1 MGKKV
6 LGRGLESLISG
17 IEQREIRN
25 IPLNK
30 IKQNPF
36 QPRKTFPENE
46 LKDLAD
52 SIKENGIIQPIIVR
66 RKGKEYELIAGERRL
81 RASKIAGLKEIPA
94 IIKDINDEKML
105 QIAIV
110 ENIQR
115 EDLNAIDEANGYK
128 TLIDRFKL
136 KHEQIGVMVGKSRSH
151 ISNMLRILE
160 LESIIKKYIVQG
172 QLSLGHAKVL
182 LSIKNRSERERLA
195 KDIVKKGLSVREL
208 EGVAKKGTKASL
220 VLKKKKSKAA
230 SIVNIEELLT
240 RKLNRQAIVKY
251 KKGKGKIV
259 LSFYNVND
267 FNDLLKILGIKHI
280 D

>member
-52 SIKENGIIQPIIVR
+52 SIKKNGIIQPIIVR
-66 RKGKEYELIAGERRL
+66 RKGKGYELIAGERRL
-81 RASKIAGLKEIPA
+81 RASKIAGLKEVPA
-94 IIKDINDEKML
+94 IVKDVDDEKML

-115 EDLNAIDEANGYK
+115 EDLNAVDEANGYK
-128 TLIDRFKL
+128 TLIDKFKL
-136 KHEQIGVMVGKSRSH
+136 KHEQIGIMVGKSRSH

-160 LESIIKKYIVQG
+160 LESSIKKYIAQG

-208 EGVAKKGTKASL
+208 EGIAKKGIKKNL
-220 VLKKKKSKAA
+220 VLKKKKSKT
-230 SIVNIEELLT
+230 SNIINIEELLT

-251 KKGKGKIV
+251 KNGKGKIV

-267 FNDLLKILGIKHI
+267 FNDLLRILGIKHI

>member
-1 MGKKV
+1 MSKKV

-30 IKQNPF
+30 IMQNPF
-36 QPRKTFPENE
+36 QPRKTFPEKE
-46 LKDLAD
+46 LKDLAN

-66 RKGKEYELIAGERRL
+66 RKGKNYELIAGERRL
-81 RASKIAGLKEIPA
+81 RASKLAGLKEIPV
-94 IIKDINDEKML
+94 IIKDIDDEKML

-115 EDLNAIDEANGYK
+115 EDLNAIDEANGYG

-136 KHEQIGVMVGKSRSH
+136 KHEQIGVLVGKSRSH

-160 LESIIKKYIVQG
+160 LESMIKKYIVQG

-182 LSIKNRSERERLA
+182 LSIKNKTQREQLA
-195 KDIVKKGLSVREL
+195 QDIVKKGLSVREL
-208 EGVAKKGTKASL
+208 EGIAKKGIKSKL
-220 VLKKKKSKAA
+220 VLAKKKSKAGN
-230 SIVNIEELLT
+230 IVNIEELLT
-240 RKLNRQAIVKY
+240 RKLNRQTIVKY
-251 KKGKGKIV
+251 KKGKGKII
-259 LSFYNVND
+259 LSFYNNND
-267 FNDLLKILGIKHI
+267 FNDLIKILGIKHI